1 MVGPVNHPQKSTT
14 LQRWSQAPLN
24 ELQIGTLMREKIEA
38 NVTSQIRSYRR
49 ESTLTDGLICTA
61 KISARGE
68 QKAVKARRWNEA
80 KTAQGLGFS
89 CNATFSRGT

>member
-1 MVGPVNHPQKSTT
+1 MVGPVNHLQKGTT

-49 ESTLTDGLICTA
+49 ESTLTHGLISAA
-61 KISARGE
+61 KISARG
-68 QKAVKARRWNEA
+68 
-80 KTAQGLGFS
+80 
-89 CNATFSRGT
+89 